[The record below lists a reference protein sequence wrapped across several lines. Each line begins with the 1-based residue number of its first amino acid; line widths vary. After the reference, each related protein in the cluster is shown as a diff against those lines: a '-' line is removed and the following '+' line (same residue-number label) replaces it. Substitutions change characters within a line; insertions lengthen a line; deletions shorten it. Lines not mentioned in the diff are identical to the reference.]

1 MVYLVPFDGSTVAET
16 ALSRAVEYGRAMNET
31 VVAVGIV
38 PTGDGY
44 AIRRRKV
51 APDEDFAAR
60 TAAQD
65 LRRKIEEATDEA
77 EFHYENESAVMLN
90 DGVTERLQQTAA
102 DLDATVIFLG
112 AEGGD
117 GAADL
122 LANTT
127 DDADVHVVRSIS

>member
-1 MVYLVPFDGSTVAET
+1 MVYLVPFDGSTLSER
-16 ALSRAVEYGRAMNET
+16 ALDRAVEYGRAMDED

-51 APDEDFAAR
+51 APGEDFAAE

-77 EFHYENESAVMLN
+77 EFHYADESAVTLA
-90 DGVTERLQQTAA
+90 DGVVADLQQTAA
-102 DLDATVIFLG
+102 DLDASVIFLG
-112 AEGGD
+112 AENGD
-117 GAADL
+117 GAAAL
-122 LANTT
+122 LDDTAA
-127 DDADVHVVRSIS
+127 DADVHVVRSAA